1 MEKTKVL
8 LSDPQVLFRE
18 GIHFTISTE
27 EDLEVTGETTNNEEA
42 IAFIEADP
50 PDIAILNIKDCKSDG
65 PSVIRHIKRNSP
77 SVSIMLLMDKY
88 EEDLLFV
95 AIKCGASAYIKKDI
109 NPEYLIEL
117 IREVAQ
123 GNQPIYESLLIP
135 ALASRILGE
144 FDTFSPLSEQLGDT
158 LVRLSSRE
166 TEILS
171 SIAAGDD
178 IEQIALN
185 LECEE
190 ETIRRHLRSVV
201 DKLVAND
208 QAQFVVEVT
217 QQGLPSI
224 APRLDLTSMYVTK
237 EEFNKFKETL
247 AERFRSL
254 IIESH
259 RTI

>member
-50 PDIAILNIKDCKSDG
+50 PDIAILNVKNGKPDG
-65 PSVIRHIKRNSP
+65 PRVIRHIKRNSP
-77 SVSIMLLMDKY
+77 SVSVMLLTDKH
-88 EEDLLFV
+88 EEDSLFL

-109 NPEYLIEL
+109 NPEHLIEL
-117 IREVAQ
+117 IRMVAQ
-123 GNQPIYESLLIP
+123 GGQPINESLLIP
-135 ALASRILGE
+135 TIASRILEE

-158 LVRLSSRE
+158 LARLSSRE
-166 TEILS
+166 IAVLS

-178 IEQIALN
+178 IEQIAIN
-185 LECEE
+185 LDSDE
-190 ETIRRHLRSVV
+190 ETVRRHLRSIT

-208 QAQFVVEVT
+208 QARFVFEVA
-217 QQGLPSI
+217 QQGIPSI
-224 APRLDLTSMYVTK
+224 IPRLDPTAVYVTR
-237 EEFNKFKETL
+237 EEFNKFKEAL

>member
-1 MEKTKVL
+1 MRKTKVL

-42 IAFIEADP
+42 IAFIEADS
-50 PDIAILNIKDCKSDG
+50 PDIAILNITNGKSNA
-65 PSVIRHIKRNSP
+65 PSVIRHIKRNFP
-77 SVSIMLLMDKY
+77 SVSIMLLTDKY
-88 EEDLLFV
+88 EEELLFV
-95 AIKCGASAYIKKDI
+95 AIKCGVSTYTKKDI
-109 NPEYLIEL
+109 NPECLIEL
-117 IREVAQ
+117 IRMVAQ
-123 GNQPIYESLLIP
+123 GGQPINESLLIP
-135 ALASRILGE
+135 ELASRILRE
-144 FDTFSPLSEQLGDT
+144 FDTFSPLSELIGDI
-158 LVRLSSRE
+158 LARLSSGE

-178 IEQIALN
+178 IEQIAINLN
-185 LECEE
+185 RDE

-208 QAQFVVEVT
+208 QTRFVVEVA

-224 APRLDLTSMYVTK
+224 VARLDPTSVYVTK
-237 EEFNKFKETL
+237 EEFNKFKEAL

-254 IIESH
+254 MIESH
-259 RTI
+259 RTV

>member
-50 PDIAILNIKDCKSDG
+50 PDIAILNVKNGRPDG
-65 PSVIRHIKRNSP
+65 PRVIRHIKRNFP
-77 SVSIMLLMDKY
+77 SVSVMLLTDKH
-88 EEDLLFV
+88 EEELLFV

-109 NPEYLIEL
+109 NPEYLIEQ
-117 IREVAQ
+117 IRMVAR
-123 GNQPIYESLLIP
+123 GSQPINESLFRPTI
-135 ALASRILGE
+135 ASKILEE

-158 LVRLSSRE
+158 LARLSSRE
-166 TEILS
+166 TGVLS

-178 IEQIALN
+178 IDQIAIN
-185 LECEE
+185 LDCDEE
-190 ETIRRHLRSVV
+190 IIRRHLRSVV

-208 QAQFVVEVT
+208 QARFVVEVA
-217 QQGLPSI
+217 QQGLSSI
-224 APRLDLTSMYVTK
+224 APRLDPTSTYVTK
-237 EEFNKFKETL
+237 EEFNKFKEAL

>member
-42 IAFIEADP
+42 LAFIEADP
-50 PDIAILNIKDCKSDG
+50 PDIVILNIKNSKPDG
-65 PSVIRHIKRNSP
+65 PGIIRHIKRNFP
-77 SVSIMLLMDKY
+77 SVSVMLITDKH
-88 EEDLLFV
+88 EEELLFV
-95 AIKCGASAYIKKDI
+95 AIKCGASAYMKKDI

-117 IREVAQ
+117 IRMVAQ
-123 GNQPIYESLLIP
+123 GSQPINESLFIP
-135 ALASRILGE
+135 TLASRILEE

-158 LVRLSSRE
+158 LAPLSSRE
-166 TEILS
+166 IGILS
-171 SIAAGDD
+171 SIAAGED
-178 IEQIALN
+178 IEQIAID
-185 LECEE
+185 LERDE

-208 QAQFVVEVT
+208 QAQFVIEVA
-217 QQGLPSI
+217 QQGLPSV
-224 APRLDLTSMYVTK
+224 ARRLDPTSVYVTR
-237 EEFNKFKETL
+237 EEFNNFKEAL

>member
-27 EDLEVTGETTNNEEA
+27 EDLEVTGETTSNEEA

-50 PDIAILNIKDCKSDG
+50 PDIVILNIKNDKPDG
-65 PSVIRHIKRNSP
+65 PRVIRYVKRNFP
-77 SVSIMLLMDKY
+77 SVSIMLLTDKY
-88 EEDLLFV
+88 EEELLFV
-95 AIKCGASAYIKKDI
+95 AIKCGASAYMKKDI

-123 GNQPIYESLLIP
+123 GSQPIYESLLIP

-158 LVRLSSRE
+158 LARLSSRE

-171 SIAAGDD
+171 SIATGAD

-185 LECEE
+185 LECDE

-208 QAQFVVEVT
+208 QARFVIEVA

-224 APRLDLTSMYVTK
+224 VSRFDPAAAYVTK
-237 EEFNKFKETL
+237 EEFNKFKEAL